1 MTTPEALIPTFFL
14 QNTRIQFKEKLEK
27 CLSYL
32 LNNLDIHPSL
42 KAAETCEWAQ
52 KSVEMTVSQPN
63 STIVLSAISFR
74 NQAKRIL
81 ISDQK
86 CLKCTRVSVGEKI
99 AIRVL
104 MKKGKELQKKV
115 TAKFTT
121 STYSTAYSIHST
133 LLSVYYN
140 PRFIFLFKVTTQQGR
155 ASLSCISWLVNNL
168 EL

>member
-1 MTTPEALIPTFFL
+1 
-14 QNTRIQFKEKLEK
+14 
-27 CLSYL
+27 
-32 LNNLDIHPSL
+32 
-42 KAAETCEWAQ
+42 
-52 KSVEMTVSQPN
+52 MTVSQSN
-63 STIVLSAISFR
+63 STIVLSAIFFR

-86 CLKCTRVSVGEKI
+86 CLKCTRVSVGKKN

-121 STYSTAYSIHST
+121 STYSTADSIHNT

-140 PRFIFLFKVTTQQGR
+140 PRFIFFFMVTTQQGR
-155 ASLSCISWLVNNL
+155 ESLPFIS
-168 EL
+168 